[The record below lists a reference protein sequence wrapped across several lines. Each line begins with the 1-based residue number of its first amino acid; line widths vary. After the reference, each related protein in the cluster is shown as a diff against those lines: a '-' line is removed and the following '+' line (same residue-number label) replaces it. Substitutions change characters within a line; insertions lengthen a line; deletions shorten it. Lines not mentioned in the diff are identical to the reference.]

1 MKKGGSGPGICL
13 SPRCRKPASDSP
25 DPPPPCHR
33 RSQTPDGTPPG
44 GWRDQNDRP
53 RRAPPTMTASV
64 TPIDTAA
71 VADGELPVATR
82 HRCRSVREEGKASNA
97 KRQST
102 DHAVGG
108 DRGLIVL
115 A

>member
-1 MKKGGSGPGICL
+1 MRPLAAMKKGL
-13 SPRCRKPASDSP
+13 R
-25 DPPPPCHR
+25 HR
-33 RSQTPDGTPPG
+33 DLPLAAMPKATQAAAATR
-44 GWRDQNDRP
+44 R
-53 RRAPPTMTASV
+53 RRAVVAQQNLRGRLLGGRAEQRPTMTASV
-64 TPIDTAA
+64 RPIDTAA
-71 VADGELPVATR
+71 VADRELPVATR